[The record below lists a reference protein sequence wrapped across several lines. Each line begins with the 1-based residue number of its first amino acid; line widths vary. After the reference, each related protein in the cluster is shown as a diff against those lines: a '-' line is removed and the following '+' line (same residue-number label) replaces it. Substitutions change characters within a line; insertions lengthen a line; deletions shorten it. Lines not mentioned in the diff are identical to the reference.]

1 MGGTVEKL
9 VSVPFKALGIDPAG
23 DAQAAA
29 DRQAAIIKASA
40 DAQAAQ
46 ARETARGAAMQQEN
60 AAARAKVEQEI
71 ADAKAP
77 TSAAEVEVTAAK
89 RTSSTARKRAAYQS
103 TSTPAGSVIRI

>member
-1 MGGTVEKL
+1 MGGTIEKITAA
-9 VSVPFKALGIDPAG
+9 PFKALGIDPAG
-23 DAQAAA
+23 DAQDAA
-29 DRQAAIIKASA
+29 DRQSAIIKASA
-40 DAQAAQ
+40 EAQAAQ

-77 TSAAEVEVTAAK
+77 TSSADVEVVAAK

-103 TSTPAGSVIRI
+103 TATPAGNPIRI

>member
-9 VSVPFKALGIDPAG
+9 VSTPFKLLGIDPAG

-29 DRQAAIIKASA
+29 DRQAAAIKASA

-77 TSAAEVEVTAAK
+77 ASAAEVEVAAAR
-89 RTSSTARKRAAYQS
+89 RTTPTSRKRAAFQS
-103 TSTPAGSVIRI
+103 PATPAGNQIRI

>member
-9 VSVPFKALGIDPAG
+9 VSEPFKWIGIDPAG
-23 DAQAAA
+23 DAQAQA
-29 DRQAAIIKASA
+29 DRQAKLIKESA

-71 ADAKAP
+71 SDAKAP
-77 TSAAEVEVTAAK
+77 ASAAEVEVTAAK
-89 RTSSTARKRAAYQS
+89 RTTPTSRKRAAFQS
-103 TSTPAGSVIRI
+103 TATPAGNTIRI